1 MDVRVL
7 EYLMMIEQEKSI
19 SKAAEKVHISQSALS
34 QCLAKIEKELDSPIF
49 VRVNRQLVPT
59 HIGRIYLNGA
69 KEMLDVKHDVYEKIR
84 NLADQSESI
93 LKIAVDVQV
102 YQPLMEMVLPHL
114 QKEFPQTRFGV
125 LVVDS
130 LLARQYLMN
139 HIADAGFLCMKNNSN
154 SLLLTHPLYM
164 EQLVW
169 AVPDNYAA
177 MFKGWADST
186 AKEQLPFIYPQN
198 GTYFRSVF
206 DSVLSKARLIPG
218 TCYEAEDLNGVKQLM
233 EQGYGITLLPG
244 RMIDLHGPYKALP
257 LNPPY
262 NYHVVSAMPKYT
274 HAAAVPELDRLFSI
288 AADCMVRDA

>member
-1 MDVRVL
+1 
-7 EYLMMIEQEKSI
+7 MMIEQEKSI

-49 VRVNRQLVPT
+49 IRVNRQLVPT

-69 KEMLDVKHDVYEKIR
+69 KEMLDVKHNVYEKIR

-93 LKIAVDVQV
+93 LKIAVDVQI
-102 YQPLMEMVLPHL
+102 YQPLMERVLPRL
-114 QKEFPQTRFGV
+114 QKEFPQTRFDV
-125 LVVDS
+125 LIVDS

-154 SLLLTHPLYM
+154 SLLLTHSLYT

-177 MFKGWADST
+177 LFKSWVDST
-186 AKEQLPFIYPQN
+186 SGEQLPFIYPQN
-198 GTYFRSVF
+198 STYFRSVF
-206 DSVLSKARLIPG
+206 DSVLSQSRLIPG

-233 EQGYGITLLPG
+233 EQGYGITLLPE
-244 RMIDLHGPYKALP
+244 RMIDSHGPYKSVP

-262 NYHVVSAMPKYT
+262 SYHMVFAMPKYT
-274 HAAAVPELDRLFSI
+274 RAAAVPELDRLYLI
-288 AADCMVRDA
+288 AVDCMVQGT

>member
-49 VRVNRQLVPT
+49 IRVNRQLVPT

-69 KEMLDVKHDVYEKIR
+69 KEMLDVKHNVYEKIR

-93 LKIAVDVQV
+93 LKIAVDVQI
-102 YQPLMEMVLPHL
+102 YQVLMERVLPRL
-114 QKEFPQTRFGV
+114 QKEFPQTRFDV
-125 LVVDS
+125 LMVDS
-130 LLARQYLMN
+130 LLSRQYLMN

-154 SLLLTHPLYM
+154 SLLLTHSLYT

-177 MFKGWADST
+177 LFKSWVDST
-186 AKEQLPFIYPQN
+186 AGEQLPFIYPQN
-198 GTYFRSVF
+198 STYFRSVL
-206 DSVLSKARLIPG
+206 DSVLSQSRLIPG

-233 EQGYGITLLPG
+233 EQGYGITLLPE
-244 RMIDLHGPYKALP
+244 RMIDSHGPYKSVP

-262 NYHVVSAMPKYT
+262 SYHMVFAMPKYT
-274 HAAAVPELDRLFSI
+274 RTAAVPELDRLYLI
-288 AADCMVRDA
+288 AVDCMVQGT

>member
-1 MDVRVL
+1 
-7 EYLMMIEQEKSI
+7 MIEQEKSI

-49 VRVNRQLVPT
+49 IRVNRQLVPT

-69 KEMLDVKHDVYEKIR
+69 KEMLDVKHNVYEKIR

-93 LKIAVDVQV
+93 LKIAVDVQI
-102 YQPLMEMVLPHL
+102 YQPLMERVLPRL
-114 QKEFPQTRFGV
+114 QKEFPQTRFDV
-125 LVVDS
+125 LIVDS

-154 SLLLTHPLYM
+154 SLLLTHSLYT

-177 MFKGWADST
+177 LFKSWVDST
-186 AKEQLPFIYPQN
+186 SGEQLPFIYPQN
-198 GTYFRSVF
+198 STYFRSVF
-206 DSVLSKARLIPG
+206 DSVLSQSRLIPG

-233 EQGYGITLLPG
+233 EQGYGITLLPE
-244 RMIDLHGPYKALP
+244 RMIDSHGPYKSVP

-262 NYHVVSAMPKYT
+262 SYHMVFAMPKYT
-274 HAAAVPELDRLFSI
+274 RAAAVPELDRLYLI
-288 AADCMVRDA
+288 AVDCMVQGT

>member
-49 VRVNRQLVPT
+49 IRVNRQLVPT

-69 KEMLDVKHDVYEKIR
+69 KEMLDVKHKVYEKIR

-93 LKIAVDVQV
+93 LKIAVDVQI
-102 YQPLMEMVLPHL
+102 YQPLMERVLPRL
-114 QKEFPQTRFGV
+114 QKEFPQTRFDV
-125 LVVDS
+125 LMVDS

-154 SLLLTHPLYM
+154 SLLLTHSLYT

-177 MFKGWADST
+177 LFKSWVDST
-186 AKEQLPFIYPQN
+186 SGEQLPFIYPQN
-198 GTYFRSVF
+198 STYFRSVF
-206 DSVLSKARLIPG
+206 DSVLSQSRLIPG

-233 EQGYGITLLPG
+233 EQGYGITLLPE
-244 RMIDLHGPYKALP
+244 RMIDSHGPYKSVP

-262 NYHVVSAMPKYT
+262 SYHMVFAMPKYT
-274 HAAAVPELDRLFSI
+274 RAAAVPELDRLYLI
-288 AADCMVRDA
+288 AVDCIVQGT